1 MGWPTAFYSAMPT
14 VYFRMTNDDFMPC
27 IHSWQYI
34 FLSNAYVIPIPFH
47 NAFYMSRIS
56 RIFLDVWWWISPFF
70 FEYLRMIPMPCS
82 GPDGAYVVSAVMQ
95 LIQSEAGGVNPQ
107 NHQKWVVETI
117 AKCWVYGV
125 AFPTVKYIVFF
136 EWSPPWSIIPT
147 QFLTYTTW
155 KSLFLAY
162 TLTFF
167 LAFYLASILT

>member
-1 MGWPTAFYSAMPT
+1 MPT

-34 FLSNAYVIPIPFH
+34 FWSNAYVIPIPFY
-47 NAFYMSRIS
+47 NGFYMSRIS
-56 RIFLDVWWWISPFF
+56 RIFLDVWWWINLFFGIPQDDSHAMLRTRWCLCGLRRDAVDPVRGRWSQPPKSP
-70 FEYLRMIPMPCS
+70 EMGGRNHRQVLGLWRCVSHSKNTLSSSSDPR
-82 GPDGAYVVSAVMQ
+82 PDP
-95 LIQSEAGGVNPQ
+95 L
-107 NHQKWVVETI
+107 
-117 AKCWVYGV
+117 
-125 AFPTVKYIVFF
+125 FR
-136 EWSPPWSIIPT
+136 